1 MQRFE
6 VTDKLSGLVG
16 QHGPFE
22 AQKEYTERKRE
33 MQRRLFGP
41 GIALV
46 RTRLSSL
53 GLRSEWTQ
61 FGSTAKHFQD

>member
-22 AQKEYTERKRE
+22 AQKEYTERTRE
-33 MQRRLFGP
+33 MQRRPFRPWNSTGP
-41 GIALV
+41 NTV
-46 RTRLSSL
+46 VEP
-53 GLRSEWTQ
+53 RSQVGMDAIW
-61 FGSTAKHFQD
+61 FHR